1 MTILKKQTVVSDKD
15 REEGHRAH
23 FLGYQSGLKAPFNST
38 QLVQLAS
45 QITLPND
52 DVPYFQALLESLN
65 RKNDFPYS
73 WTPQE
78 QFFIDNN
85 PPNKIIPYLIYRYK
99 FRTLP
104 LLRTI
109 TKTPVHIA
117 IEPASKCNL
126 RCPMCFQ
133 VDKTFTD
140 GHPMGLMRMELFKK
154 IIDQAAEGGT
164 GAISIGSRGE
174 PFLNRNLSEMIKYAS
189 DKGAFY
195 DLKINTN
202 ATVLPERACHA
213 LLSSKM
219 NVITLSIDAHEKEL
233 YESIRVNAKFEKVL
247 ANVKRLNKIRKE
259 YYPSSRAEIR
269 ISGVHISE
277 KQDEKA
283 FRKFWNNYCDTI
295 VYVSAQE
302 RWDTY
307 GNTLHPENNVP
318 CLFLWERL
326 LICFDGTCN
335 PCDEDYKTLL
345 SPGNINKTSLQ
356 EIWQGPSMSKIRSDH
371 LNNMRHCHNPC
382 DRCGV

>member
-1 MTILKKQTVVSDKD
+1 MSDYKIDRKETELTGIIGREKMDMLAEVVGVERWENYRDIYN
-15 REEGHRAH
+15 RAQN
-23 FLGYQSGLKAPFNST
+23 LEDMDYP
-38 QLVQLAS
+38 VQV
-45 QITLPND
+45 D
-52 DVPYFQALLESLN
+52 FELN
-65 RKNDFPYS
+65 GS
-73 WTPQE
+73 
-78 QFFIDNN
+78 
-85 PPNKIIPYLIYRYK
+85 
-99 FRTLP
+99 
-104 LLRTI
+104 
-109 TKTPVHIA
+109 
-117 IEPASKCNL
+117 CNL

-247 ANVKRLNKIRKE
+247 ANVKRLNKIRQE

-295 VYVSAQE
+295 VNY
-302 RWDTY
+302 
-307 GNTLHPENNVP
+307 
-318 CLFLWERL
+318 
-326 LICFDGTCN
+326 
-335 PCDEDYKTLL
+335 
-345 SPGNINKTSLQ
+345 
-356 EIWQGPSMSKIRSDH
+356 
-371 LNNMRHCHNPC
+371 
-382 DRCGV
+382 